1 LNLPIAEQSNPML
14 STVDLDNDY
23 IEPES
28 PTGVDALIYDEDDN
42 DDDINISSRP
52 STNHSPIENT
62 EFIPPYQQTIIRD
75 DYNPSKAKNET
86 TPM

>member
-1 LNLPIAEQSNPML
+1 ML

-42 DDDINISSRP
+42 DDDDINISSRP
-52 STNHSPIENT
+52 STNHSPIEII
-62 EFIPPYQQTIIRD
+62 EFIPPYQQTIRD